1 MLWIENMIKQLIK
14 NFKSQS
20 RAKIRQHQEN
30 SLMSFWQKKRLLLI
44 VQRQRQNVYKTLVLK
59 KVNLIKLKEIP
70 FDEFLT
76 ELEIEK
82 FCQQK
87 LAEMKVISW
96 QTNPNIPNILTF
108 DVKQH
113 VFSLFCFSFSR
124 ASGQANMFTSTL
136 S

>member
-1 MLWIENMIKQLIK
+1 MIEQLIK
-14 NFKSQS
+14 IFKSQS
-20 RAKIRQHQEN
+20 RAKISQHQEN

-76 ELEIEK
+76 EFEIEK

-87 LAEMKVISW
+87 PAEMKVISW
-96 QTNPNIPNILTF
+96 QTNPNIPNLLTF

-113 VFSLFCFSFSR
+113 VFSLFCSFSR